1 MAQARLS
8 MRKIEEVLRL
18 KYELG
23 RTHREI
29 VGISRIHAE
38 KYGKKR
44 PISDWRTGSAKIYAF
59 VSESSII
66 WRRSTSLS
74 AIRNG
79 FRAT

>member
-1 MAQARLS
+1 MEALNPAG
-8 MRKIEEVLRL
+8 
-18 KYELG
+18 G
-23 RTHREI
+23 RAL
-29 VGISRIHAE
+29 GISRIHAE

-59 VSESSII
+59 VSVSESSII
-66 WRRSTSLS
+66 WRRSTSLL